1 MAVTPRDPATVPGL
15 DGRSR
20 WIDLDGPLHYL
31 DLGGPAG
38 ASVVVC
44 VHGLS
49 GSAVNWSAIA
59 PLLTDRYRLL
69 APDLA
74 GRGQPP
80 HPDLPGPADRA
91 GPAGPRRHGDADG
104 LRHARPRPAA
114 DGPPAPSVA

>member
-38 ASVVVC
+38 APVVVC

-74 GRGQPP
+74 G
-80 HPDLPGPADRA
+80 H
-91 GPAGPRRHGDADG
+91 RRHGDADG